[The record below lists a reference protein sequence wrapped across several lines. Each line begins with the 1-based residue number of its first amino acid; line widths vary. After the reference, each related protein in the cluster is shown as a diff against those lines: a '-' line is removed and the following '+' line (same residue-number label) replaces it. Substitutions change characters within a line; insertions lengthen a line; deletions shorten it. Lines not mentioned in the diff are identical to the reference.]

1 MDAAFPNDE
10 NAYIMEHNGEY
21 FDGEP
26 VEQLAKYVN
35 HSRRNRNLDFVE
47 SADNPM
53 VQLELRRDVRAGEQL
68 FTDYGSDYPYEAHG
82 FIRDS

>member
-1 MDAAFPNDE
+1 M
-10 NAYIMEHNGEY
+10 
-21 FDGEP
+21 
-26 VEQLAKYVN
+26 EQLAKYVN

-68 FTDYGSDYPYEAHG
+68 FADYGSDYPYEAHG
-82 FIRDS
+82 FTRDS